1 MRYYPQRVVTFYVM
15 VLNMIYG
22 TVLRRM
28 GGLLCQGMANK
39 KSLRVWNVK
48 RERSYWGS
56 NPPDFRR
63 IIKGICLAKG
73 AAYCRTH
80 FKRKIAMKVTAIMEK
95 AKDGY
100 YSCYVEDELPGFGL
114 SGFGDTAE
122 SAKADMMKTY
132 EEMKAIMAEDGVEVP
147 ELEFVY
153 KYDMQSFFDYF
164 SFLNITKVAE
174 LAGIN
179 PSLMR
184 QYTSGVTNAGQ
195 KQYDK
200 IRVAVKKIGKELSS
214 ATF

>member
-1 MRYYPQRVVTFYVM
+1 
-15 VLNMIYG
+15 
-22 TVLRRM
+22 
-28 GGLLCQGMANK
+28 
-39 KSLRVWNVK
+39 
-48 RERSYWGS
+48 
-56 NPPDFRR
+56 
-63 IIKGICLAKG
+63 
-73 AAYCRTH
+73 
-80 FKRKIAMKVTAIMEK
+80 MKVTAIMEK
-95 AKDGY
+95 AKDGH
-100 YSCYVEDELPGFGL
+100 YSCYVEEDLPGFGL

-122 SAKADMMKTY
+122 AAKGDMLEAYKEIKEIQA
-132 EEMKAIMAEDGVEVP
+132 EEGKEVP

-164 SFLNITKVAE
+164 SFLNVTKVAE

-200 IRVAVKKIGKELSS
+200 IRVAVERISKEISE

>member
-1 MRYYPQRVVTFYVM
+1 
-15 VLNMIYG
+15 
-22 TVLRRM
+22 
-28 GGLLCQGMANK
+28 
-39 KSLRVWNVK
+39 
-48 RERSYWGS
+48 
-56 NPPDFRR
+56 
-63 IIKGICLAKG
+63 
-73 AAYCRTH
+73 
-80 FKRKIAMKVTAIMEK
+80 MKVTAIMEK
-95 AKDGY
+95 AKDGH
-100 YSCYVEDELPGFGL
+100 YSCYVEEDLPGFGL

-122 SAKADMMKTY
+122 AAKGDMLEAYKEIKEIQA
-132 EEMKAIMAEDGVEVP
+132 EEGKEVP

-164 SFLNITKVAE
+164 SFLNVTKVAE

-200 IRVAVKKIGKELSS
+200 IRVAVERISKELST

>member
-1 MRYYPQRVVTFYVM
+1 
-15 VLNMIYG
+15 
-22 TVLRRM
+22 
-28 GGLLCQGMANK
+28 
-39 KSLRVWNVK
+39 
-48 RERSYWGS
+48 
-56 NPPDFRR
+56 
-63 IIKGICLAKG
+63 
-73 AAYCRTH
+73 
-80 FKRKIAMKVTAIMEK
+80 MKVTAIMEK
-95 AKDGY
+95 AKDGH
-100 YSCYVEDELPGFGL
+100 YSCYVEEDLPGFGL

-122 SAKADMMKTY
+122 AAKGDMLEAYKEIKEIQA
-132 EEMKAIMAEDGVEVP
+132 EEGKEVP

-164 SFLNITKVAE
+164 SFLNVTKVAE

-200 IRVAVKKIGKELSS
+200 IRVAVERISKELSA

>member
-1 MRYYPQRVVTFYVM
+1 
-15 VLNMIYG
+15 
-22 TVLRRM
+22 
-28 GGLLCQGMANK
+28 
-39 KSLRVWNVK
+39 
-48 RERSYWGS
+48 
-56 NPPDFRR
+56 
-63 IIKGICLAKG
+63 
-73 AAYCRTH
+73 
-80 FKRKIAMKVTAIMEK
+80 MKVTAIMEK
-95 AKDGY
+95 AKDGH
-100 YSCYVEDELPGFGL
+100 YSCYVEEDLPGFGL

-122 SAKADMMKTY
+122 AAKGDMLEAYKEIKEIQA
-132 EEMKAIMAEDGVEVP
+132 EEGQEVP

-164 SFLNITKVAE
+164 SFLNVTKVAE

-200 IRVAVKKIGKELSS
+200 IRVAVERISKELSE